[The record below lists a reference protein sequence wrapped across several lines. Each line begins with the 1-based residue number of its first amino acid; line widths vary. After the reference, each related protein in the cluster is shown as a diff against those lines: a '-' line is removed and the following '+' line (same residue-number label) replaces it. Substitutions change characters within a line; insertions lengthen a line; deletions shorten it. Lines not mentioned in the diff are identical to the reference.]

1 VIQSGPRGRRH
12 IKAVAAYALLII
24 LFYSPVIFGV
34 KSLLPSLY
42 QPHGV
47 VEGGTY
53 KEMKRTP
60 VNSFNIDIATPAYYE
75 FPINKLTGDLYKRGE
90 LPLWNPYQGAGTPL
104 AAQFSTRV
112 FFPYQILED
121 ISPVWTWDFYLL
133 GRLLFSAFFTYLF
146 LDLLGLTFMA
156 ALAGGAFYML
166 QGTFVWFINLEQLMN
181 VAMMAPV
188 VMWSTEL
195 LARARRGFKIA
206 LPAIAAFG
214 LSIGFML
221 LAGQPEVALY
231 VSLLS
236 FLYYIVRAGNAWRDR
251 CFTGF
256 IAKYA
261 FSYLVGLFIAMPLIL
276 PFLELVKSGFHI
288 HPIGGEMGIQI
299 LQHWESVFVYL
310 TPTLAE
316 FPTDPE
322 MINGVGLLVKLKD
335 SYFRFLPING
345 VWDILGGYTGIVL
358 IFIIL
363 SGVLYAA
370 SRPSFRNRSP
380 LYFFAAFGFAIILK
394 NMGLP
399 PFRWIGYIPVFDQVW
414 TLRWAAPAWAF
425 SFAAAGAI
433 AIELLCSRKD
443 EAQEGLDGASFGR
456 LGRYFMRRPHMAPTV
471 AFLSILSFYFV
482 LSFLPVIRMTVDKGF
497 YFNTAML
504 PFVFPSMFL
513 GSVLTIFLLCVAFL
527 MASMNMMG
535 KARALSGLFALVVLD
550 LWWAVPRGYDERFLF
565 YKLIPFTIGF
575 VAVVFYYWEM
585 KKEAAVAVA
594 VFLAA
599 SFGLDAFSPKGFPQ
613 REDPFKEAPYVEFLR
628 DNLGEHRVAGGYG
641 LLFPNFSSALGIKD
655 IRYVNSILPGTYQWY
670 RKNYLHV
677 DTIEEGPSSG
687 LWFTG
692 RPERCR
698 ARPSEG
704 GEDKVYDFWLR
715 PVEEDVMKRLRNYS
729 LLGLKYLV
737 LPWDPGYG
745 IHESVFSFEPYD
757 MSSIPLVYQKEARV
771 YEVPDVLPRAYV
783 AFDYELADSFEKA
796 QEIATGDGFDLH
808 GKAVLE
814 EEPGIGLGAKGRYTA
829 VIKDYKANSLTVEVT
844 TDADGLLVLTDLHY
858 PGWQAYV
865 NGKKEK
871 VLRVNGLVR
880 GVPVREGGSEVVFK
894 YRPAS
899 FMAGTAAFAAAFGF
913 CVFALVTGRKRK
925 TDNTSK

>member
-1 VIQSGPRGRRH
+1 MIKSWPQGPRH
-12 IKAVAAYALLII
+12 LAAVAAYVLLIT
-24 LFYSPVIFGV
+24 LFYSPVIFGG

-53 KEMKRTP
+53 QETRRTP

-75 FPINKLTGDLYKRGE
+75 FPINKLTGDLYKKGE

-133 GRLLFSAFFTYLF
+133 GRLVFSAFFTYLF
-146 LDLLGLTFMA
+146 LNLLGLSFPA

-188 VMWSTEL
+188 VMYSTEL
-195 LARARRGFKIA
+195 LARSPRGLRAA
-206 LPAIAAFG
+206 LPATAVFG

-231 VSLLS
+231 VSFLS
-236 FLYYIVRAGNAWRDR
+236 FLYYLARGGNAWRER
-251 CFTGF
+251 RFPGL
-256 IAKYA
+256 IIKYA
-261 FSYLVGLFIAMPLIL
+261 FSYGVGLFIAMPLIL

-288 HPIGGEMGIQI
+288 HPIGGDMGVQT

-322 MINGVGLLVKLKD
+322 MIHGVSLLAELKG
-335 SYFRFLPING
+335 SFFRFLPING
-345 VWDILGGYTGIVL
+345 VWDILGGYTGIAL
-358 IFIIL
+358 IFIVL
-363 SGVLYAA
+363 AGVLYGAT
-370 SRPSFRNRSP
+370 RPGFGNRTP

-394 NMGLP
+394 NIGLP
-399 PFRWIGYIPVFDQVW
+399 PFRWIGYVPVFDQVW
-414 TLRWAAPAWAF
+414 TLRWAAPSWAF

-433 AIELLCSRKD
+433 ALDLLCSGKT
-443 EAQEGLDGASFGR
+443 EADDNADTARLGP
-456 LGRYFMRRPHMAPTV
+456 LGRYFTKRPHMAPTI
-471 AFLSILSFYFV
+471 AFLSILSFYVVF
-482 LSFLPVIRMTVDKGF
+482 SFLLVIRMTMDKGF
-497 YFNTAML
+497 YFNAGML
-504 PFVFPSMFL
+504 PFVFPSMFI
-513 GSVLTIFLLCVAFL
+513 GSVLTIFVLFAAFL

-535 KARALSGLFALVVLD
+535 KSRALWGLFALVVLD
-550 LWWAVPRGYDERFLF
+550 LWWAVPRGYDERFLM

-575 VAVVFYYWEM
+575 VAVMFYYWEM

-599 SFGLDAFSPKGFPQ
+599 SFSLDAFSPRGFPQ
-613 REDPFKEAPYVEFLR
+613 RQDPFKEAPYVEFLR
-628 DNLGEHRVAGGYG
+628 SNLGEHRVAGGYG
-641 LLFPNFSSALGIKD
+641 VLFPNFSSALGIKD
-655 IRYVNSILPGTYQWY
+655 IRYVNSILPGTYQSY

-677 DTIEEGPSSG
+677 DAIDEGPSSG

-692 RPERCR
+692 RPERVR
-698 ARPSEG
+698 ARPSKD
-704 GEDKVYDFWLR
+704 GERTVYDFWLR

-737 LPWDPGYG
+737 LPRDPGYG
-745 IHESVFSFEPYD
+745 VHESVFSFEPYD
-757 MSSIPLVYQKEARV
+757 MSAIPLVYQKEVRV
-771 YEVPDVLPRAYV
+771 YEVPNVLERAYV
-783 AFDYELADSFEKA
+783 VFDYELADSFENA
-796 QEIATGDGFDLH
+796 QKLATGEGFDPAK
-808 GKAVLE
+808 KAVLE
-814 EEPGIGLGAKGRYTA
+814 EAPGIERGPEGKYTA
-829 VIKDYKANSLTVEVT
+829 AIKDYKANSVTVEVD
-844 TDADGLLVLTDLHY
+844 TDKGGLLVLTDLHY

-880 GVPVREGGSEVVFK
+880 GVPVSPGRSEVVFK
-894 YRPAS
+894 YSPAT
-899 FMAGTAAFAAAFGF
+899 FIAGASAFAVASVF
-913 CVFALVTGRKRK
+913 CVFALAAGRKKRG
-925 TDNTSK
+925 DNTLK